1 MSRKIMQFREEM
13 QRDKSRLNAEGKV
26 IITNYKNKEIAL
38 LIKDNRMHSLFTIEN
53 DSKVGNIYVGK
64 VKNVVKNLD
73 ACFVEIADKEIA
85 YLPFGEVKA
94 PMLLNRQFDGRLIQG
109 DELLVQVNKDAI
121 KTKQASLTCKISV
134 SSNYFVFT
142 YDESSIGVS
151 AKLSKEL
158 REQVK
163 VCIQEIESQ
172 ADRDME
178 DLAISCIVRTD
189 AGKLFSE
196 NSLEFITQYQKEK
209 KYFLELLRKSLH
221 ATCFSCI
228 KGGLKPYLAILERF
242 SNSCISEV
250 VTDLLE
256 AYTSLQGH
264 CENVR
269 FYEDDFSL
277 SKLYG
282 LNSKIEEALGKTVWL
297 AGGGYLVIE
306 QTECLTTIDVNSG
319 KMIKGTDKEATIWR
333 LNEEAAREVAVQL
346 RLRNLSGII
355 IVDFVNMDSK
365 EFQDKLIEMMKE
377 LVKTDPV
384 QTLVI
389 DITPLGLMEITR
401 KKVYKSLKEQLN

>member
-64 VKNVVKNLD
+64 VKNVIKNLD

-85 YLPFGEVKA
+85 YLPFGEVKS

-142 YDESSIGVS
+142 YEETSIGVS

-158 REQVK
+158 REQIK

-242 SNSCISEV
+242 SNS
-250 VTDLLE
+250 
-256 AYTSLQGH
+256 
-264 CENVR
+264 
-269 FYEDDFSL
+269 
-277 SKLYG
+277 
-282 LNSKIEEALGKTVWL
+282 
-297 AGGGYLVIE
+297 
-306 QTECLTTIDVNSG
+306 
-319 KMIKGTDKEATIWR
+319 
-333 LNEEAAREVAVQL
+333 
-346 RLRNLSGII
+346 
-355 IVDFVNMDSK
+355 
-365 EFQDKLIEMMKE
+365 
-377 LVKTDPV
+377 
-384 QTLVI
+384 
-389 DITPLGLMEITR
+389 
-401 KKVYKSLKEQLN
+401 